1 MQILKK
7 ISNGLYT
14 VSSGWVTLISLIIF
28 LLFTS
33 LVLPVQSVQ
42 ANDISGDVGSPDT
55 SFFYTPQDIYEMAEA
70 YGNQGRVAYIQARFT
85 FDLVWPLV
93 YTFFLVTTISWLI
106 KRVIPGDSTWRM
118 VNLLPLWGM
127 IADYLKNIAT
137 SIVMWR
143 YPQTT
148 PLLDWLAGIITTL
161 KWLLISSS
169 FIVLLAGL
177 VLLVLNFVRKDRKIN
192 Q

>member
-1 MQILKK
+1 MWKHL
-7 ISNGLYT
+7 SNWLYKSAT
-14 VSSGWVTLISLIIF
+14 GWVTLVAVITF
-28 LLFTS
+28 LLFTAF
-33 LVLPVQSVQ
+33 VLPGQS
-42 ANDISGDVGSPDT
+42 SGSPGEEGIGSPDL
-55 SFFYTPQDIYEMAEA
+55 SMYYSSNDLYRMAEG
-70 YGNQGRVAYIQARFT
+70 YGEAGRVEYIRARFT

-127 IADYLKNIAT
+127 IADYLENIAT